1 MHRLA
6 GHHTRRHAL
15 TLIGGAALALPAA
28 FAARGAGA
36 QRAWCRADP
45 LLRIAG
51 QEAHVYVASYVE
63 MRAAATGKIRLVV
76 TIPDRVEAKLLDVL
90 ADFGEG
96 YDVDFARSRDL
107 RAASGRVPVRVAVYA
122 PASDGTLPV
131 LVDFVPVGSGP
142 LAPASAAGTANAWL
156 TLTTP

>member
-1 MHRLA
+1 MHQLA
-6 GHHTRRHAL
+6 AHCTRRHAL
-15 TLIGGAALALPAA
+15 ALLGGAALALPAA
-28 FAARGAGA
+28 FAARGASA

-51 QEAHVYVASYVE
+51 QEAHVYVASYAA
-63 MRAAATGKIRLVV
+63 MRTAATGKIRLVV
-76 TIPDRVEAKLLDVL
+76 TTPAQVEAKLLDVL

-96 YDVDFARSRDL
+96 YDVEFERSRTL

-122 PASDGTLPV
+122 PASDGTLPI

-142 LAPASAAGTANAWL
+142 LAPASAAGTANTWITVA
-156 TLTTP
+156 TP